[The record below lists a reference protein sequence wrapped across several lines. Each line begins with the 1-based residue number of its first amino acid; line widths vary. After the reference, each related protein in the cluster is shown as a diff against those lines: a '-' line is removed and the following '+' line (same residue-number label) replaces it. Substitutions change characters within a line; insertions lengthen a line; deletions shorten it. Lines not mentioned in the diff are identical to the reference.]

1 MMTVFVLQ
9 PYQESTGTISAA
21 WASMLPTTV
30 FQPQLR
36 KRQLRKLAHQE
47 APNAEAAYEEAPH
60 AEAAYEEAPEVAT
73 SFIAPAWY
81 NTATA

>member
-1 MMTVFVLQ
+1 MLTFTVFR
-9 PYQESTGTISAA
+9 
-21 WASMLPTTV
+21 
-30 FQPQLR
+30 PQLR
-36 KRQLRKLAHQE
+36 ERQLRKLGYQE